1 MNKMLNML
9 VRNKIVLYVVLA
21 LSVFNLV
28 GYLMKNNLGAIVLF
42 LMVGFGMTHV
52 TKNMVYVLLTAIV
65 ATNFL
70 VMSGVLSSLGLR
82 EGLKNNDDESDT
94 DTDDAH
100 EDDSDDHGMD
110 NHMDNHMA
118 DDDVHSDDAHDNDEM
133 YYGNDSLHS
142 HNSKSSGLK
151 HTNLKLA
158 NDKKH

>member
-1 MNKMLNML
+1 MLNML

-28 GYLMKNNLGAIVLF
+28 GYLMKNNLGAIMLF

-82 EGLKNNDDESDT
+82 EGLTNEDDDDDEHDDDDNDD
-94 DTDDAH
+94 
-100 EDDSDDHGMD
+100 
-110 NHMDNHMA
+110 N
-118 DDDVHSDDAHDNDEM
+118 DDDDDEDKDDEM
-133 YYGNDSLHS
+133 YYGNDSLHYN
-142 HNSKSSGLK
+142 NSKSSGLK
-151 HTNLKLA
+151 HSNLKLA
-158 NDKKH
+158 SDKKDDKKDDKKQ